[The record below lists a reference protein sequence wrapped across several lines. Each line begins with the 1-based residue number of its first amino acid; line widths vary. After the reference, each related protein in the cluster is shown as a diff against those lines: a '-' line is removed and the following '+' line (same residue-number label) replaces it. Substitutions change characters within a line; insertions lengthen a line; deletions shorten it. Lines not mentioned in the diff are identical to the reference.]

1 MAMTVEER
9 KVRRQEGMT
18 QMTFVR
24 KIHRALV
31 NGRPPASEFKTPLA
45 AVTAARTLY
54 SDLER
59 KLTAEGMKPKP
70 GELGVGIGYIPPD
83 LSFLGH
89 SPLYEPRTE
98 NSPGNET
105 ALMACL
111 NGNIMLGLV
120 FGIVDPDADSEED
133 RLVVGTRSF
142 IKIGQT
148 DEWLS
153 ELVSV
158 MRIVMNDGILDREIQ
173 KQS

>member
-1 MAMTVEER
+1 MAMTAEER
-9 KVRRQEGMT
+9 KSRRQEGMS

-59 KLTAEGMKPKP
+59 KLTAEGIKPNP
-70 GELGVGIGYIPPD
+70 GEVGVCIGYVPPD

-89 SPLYEPRTE
+89 SPLY
-98 NSPGNET
+98 SPGNE
-105 ALMACL
+105 AAMMECL
-111 NGNIMLGLV
+111 NGNIMLGLI
-120 FGIVDPDADSEED
+120 FGIVDPEADSEED
-133 RLVVGTRSF
+133 RLALGARPF
-142 IKIGQT
+142 IKMGQV

-153 ELVSV
+153 ELIPV
-158 MRIVMNDGILDREIQ
+158 MQIEIDDEILDRKIQ
-173 KQS
+173 EQN